1 MKKQKS
7 KKILSLLLSAI
18 MLVSIIPLAVFAE
31 GNTTEG
37 TKSDKMIMPGTVGIS
52 DPGRSCKEGNC
63 CYDPSDYIWFGNNNG
78 KEPIKWRVL
87 DADQANNGSKG
98 MFLLSE
104 YLLTD
109 REIYFDQ
116 SNNSNIWQGSEAQT
130 WCSNFASNTS
140 NFSMAEQSNML
151 ATIKT
156 DEEKSLYGE
165 DWGTSVLSGDKVFFL
180 SADELSRYVGNYN
193 DAPGLKATA
202 SAGGAAETWGLR
214 SPDVHRDHL
223 VGTVYGGNVGTGS
236 AFAEI
241 CARPA
246 FNLNLDSVLFTSAA
260 VNGKKADL
268 GLAAI
273 GDYKGKE
280 WKATLK
286 DGGRSEFTAAK
297 TAKDGDILTVSYEN
311 AKTGANEYLSAII
324 MDKTGAYTHY
334 GKLVQ
339 LDGKTNGASGTVQID
354 LKGIDIND
362 KTLYVFNEHCNGD
375 KQSDYASELCQVDS
389 YSIPAD
395 YTAVKEAIAK
405 LPEADR
411 GNYKEL
417 TAFDKAVK
425 AVDYTLEITQQEE
438 VNAMADAINAAYNA
452 LELKDAD
459 YTAVKE
465 AIAKVPEADRGNYKD
480 LTAFDKAVKAV
491 DYTLKIT
498 QQEEVNAMADTINAA
513 YNALE
518 LKDADYTEVEAA
530 IVTANKLN
538 KDDYADFSKVDEAI
552 AAVDHSKNIT
562 EQTDVDAM
570 AKAINDA
577 INGLEKKAVE
587 PAAPTDA
594 EKPANTQ
601 NLDIPKT
608 GDAESIVL
616 WTLLGFVSVGGVSLI
631 LLKNK
636 KRKSSV
642 R

>member
-52 DPGRSCKEGNC
+52 DPVKFCKEGNC
-63 CYDPSDYIWFGNNNG
+63 YYAPSDYIWFGNNNG

-109 REIYFDQ
+109 KEIYFNK

-156 DEEKSLYGE
+156 DEEKSLYEE
-165 DWGTSVLSGDKVFFL
+165 DWGTSGLSGDKVFFL
-180 SADELSRYVGNYN
+180 SADELSRYVGSYN

-214 SPDVHRDHL
+214 SPDVHRGHL
-223 VGTVYGGNVGTGS
+223 AGTVYDNGNVRTGS
-236 AFAEI
+236 IFAEI

-246 FNLNLDSVLFTSAA
+246 FNLNLGSVLFTSAA

-297 TAKDGDILTVSYEN
+297 TAEDGDILTVSYEN

-405 LPEADR
+405 
-411 GNYKEL
+411 
-417 TAFDKAVK
+417 
-425 AVDYTLEITQQEE
+425 
-438 VNAMADAINAAYNA
+438 
-452 LELKDAD
+452 
-459 YTAVKE
+459 
-465 AIAKVPEADRGNYKD
+465 VPEADRGNYKD
-480 LTAFDKAVKAV
+480 LTAFDNAVKAV

-498 QQEEVNAMADTINAA
+498 QQEEVNAMADAINAA

-601 NLDIPKT
+601 AVEPVAPTDAEKPANTQNLDSPKT
-608 GDAESIVL
+608 GDAENIVL
-616 WTLLGFVSVGGVSLI
+616 WTLLVFVSVGGVSLI